1 MRDVG
6 ASNRRTIDGVSP
18 LPRPLEAHGLELV
31 GHTDLEG
38 TGDGMQ
44 IMRSGD
50 VLYVGHMGDFGV
62 GTSVVDISDVARPRV
77 ARQIPVPKGTHSH
90 KVQLANGLLIANHEQ
105 YPYRVGV
112 PESTGL
118 LVYDVRRDA
127 YEPDLIGFLSIDG
140 LGVHRIWW
148 DGGRYAYAS
157 ARERGF
163 DARILIVVDL
173 SEPRQPRLVSRWWW
187 PGQREGDRER
197 LPKGHDVGAHHVIV
211 RGDRA
216 YGGYFDAGVV
226 IYEVRRDGSLNL
238 LSSVSWAGGGHPHTH
253 TALPL
258 GDRKLLVVTDEAIE
272 PDCEGAPKDVHLVD
286 ISDERRPRELTR
298 FPVPRGDYCERGLR
312 FGPHNV
318 HENRTGTFQSDR
330 IVFVTYFN
338 AGLRVYDAGDPEA
351 VREIAHYVP
360 EPPPGQPAIQFND
373 VLVSADGLIF
383 VTDRVRGGLYI
394 LRGTM
399 GPWPGSAT

>member
-1 MRDVG
+1 GSDDV
-6 ASNRRTIDGVSP
+6 NM
-18 LPRPLEAHGLELV
+18 LPRPLEQRGLELV
-31 GHTDLEG
+31 GHSDLDG
-38 TGDGMQ
+38 RGDGMQ
-44 IMRSGD
+44 IMRKGD
-50 VLYVGHMGDFGV
+50 VLYVGHMGDFAV
-62 GTSVVDISDVARPRV
+62 GTSVVDIADLSHPRV
-77 ARQIPVPKGTHSH
+77 ARQIGEPKGTHSH
-90 KVQLANGLLIANHEQ
+90 KVQLANGLLLANHEQ

-118 LVYDVRRDA
+118 LVYDVSHDPRDPRR
-127 YEPDLIGFLSIDG
+127 IGFLSIDG

-173 SEPRQPRLVSRWWW
+173 ADPARPRLASRWWW
-187 PGQREGDRER
+187 PGQRDGDRER
-197 LPKGHDVGAHHVIV
+197 LPEGHDIGAHHVIA

-226 IYEVRRDGSLNL
+226 VYVVRPDGSLHL
-238 LSSVSWAGGGHPHTH
+238 VSSLSWARGGHPHTH

-258 GDRKLLVVTDEAIE
+258 GPRSLLVVTDEAIE
-272 PDCEGAPKDVHLVD
+272 PNCEGAPKHVHLID
-286 ISDERRPRELTR
+286 ISDETRPREMSR
-298 FPVPRGDYCERGLR
+298 FPVPEGDYCGRGLR
-312 FGPHNV
+312 FGPHNL

-330 IVFVTYFN
+330 VVFVTYFN
-338 AGLRVYDAGDPEA
+338 AGLRVYDTGDPED
-351 VREIAHYVP
+351 VREIACYVP
-360 EPPPGQPAIQFND
+360 EPPPGQAAIQFND

-399 GPWPGSAT
+399 GAWPGSAT